1 MYEGYHE
8 KQIYDKSYLIL
19 DFISQLAQEANYDDF
34 NENYINEAKE
44 ALKR

>member
-1 MYEGYHE
+1 MYEGYLE

-19 DFISQLAQEANYDDF
+19 DFISQLAQEAKYDDF

-44 ALKR
+44 ALER